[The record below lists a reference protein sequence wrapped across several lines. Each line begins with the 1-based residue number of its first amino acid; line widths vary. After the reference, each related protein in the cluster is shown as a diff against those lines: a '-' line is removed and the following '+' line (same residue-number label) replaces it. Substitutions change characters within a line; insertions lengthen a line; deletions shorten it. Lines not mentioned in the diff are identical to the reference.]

1 MKKLMLM
8 AVMALGVSVAANAQ
22 IGESKSKKIE
32 TTYTTTTTT
41 MNVEQAPFKGYKG
54 MFDLGYGIG
63 VGDVESSRIGF
74 STVHGYQF
82 NPYLFVG
89 AGFGVNYF
97 YDDECVN
104 IPIFADAR
112 GTLPLKDNVALF
124 LDFRLGYSAVDVEGF
139 YLSPSVGV
147 RVGRKSAVTFSL
159 GYEYQGCDAIYYDYD
174 SYWGYNYYYG
184 TGNAGA
190 VTFRIGFDW

>member
-22 IGESKSKKIE
+22 IGESKSKRIE

-41 MNVEQAPFKGYKG
+41 MNVDKAPFKGYKG
-54 MFDLGYGIG
+54 MFDLCYGIG
-63 VGDVESSRIGF
+63 VGDLESSRFGIT
-74 STVHGYQF
+74 TVQGYQF

-89 AGFGVNYF
+89 AGLGVNYY
-97 YDDECVN
+97 YDDDGVN

-112 GTLPLKDNVALF
+112 GTLPLNNSVALF
-124 LDFRLGYSAVDVEGF
+124 FDFRLGYSVVDIEGF
-139 YLSPSVGV
+139 YMSPSIGV
-147 RVGRKSAVTFSL
+147 RAGRKSAVTLSL
-159 GYEYQGCDAIYYDYD
+159 GYEYQSCDVWYYD
-174 SYWGYNYYYG
+174 GYSSWYG

-190 VTFRIGFDW
+190 VTFRVGFDW